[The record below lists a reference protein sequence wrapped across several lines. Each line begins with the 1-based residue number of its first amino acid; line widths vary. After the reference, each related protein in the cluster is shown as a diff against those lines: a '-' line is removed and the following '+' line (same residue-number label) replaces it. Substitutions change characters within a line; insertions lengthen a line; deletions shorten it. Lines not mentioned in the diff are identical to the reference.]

1 MDQKVEVKGF
11 SDRTGTKL
19 LISCFPIKS
28 TGFDL
33 VTLKAE
39 LKWNLTRKMM
49 TMMMIYILRGMGLL
63 AKRDSPSEITL
74 NPLRTIQMVFSFQV
88 PKKILLL
95 IFALLT
101 NTYSKYINL
110 LINHRN
116 EIFKIQQPVQIL
128 MDHEGL
134 NAIDHESLKRHL
146 HKQFEC
152 FPIIFN

>member
-1 MDQKVEVKGF
+1 
-11 SDRTGTKL
+11 
-19 LISCFPIKS
+19 
-28 TGFDL
+28 
-33 VTLKAE
+33 
-39 LKWNLTRKMM
+39 
-49 TMMMIYILRGMGLL
+49 
-63 AKRDSPSEITL
+63 
-74 NPLRTIQMVFSFQV
+74 MVFSFQV

-146 HKQFEC
+146 HKQFER